1 MLWKLTAVAFAATLV
16 ACGSGSDVVE
26 ADTTT
31 IEGAIVKG
39 PVHKAKVAA
48 YKVNADGSRGDKLG
62 DEVRSEADGS
72 YKLSFSGYSG
82 VVVIEA
88 AADGETAIKDEAT
101 GTDVKPGSSFK
112 LRSAVSLPPTGR
124 TFKVQVNPLT
134 DVAVAAAQRKTGE
147 FSAANVEQANAELRS
162 SVTGFDPLEDK
173 PTFDANGIATN
184 KAGVMMAA
192 VSQMAKQGD
201 LGCTTGDAAV
211 KINCVVGELSKRTN
225 GLTDSMITLNTR
237 LEEVK
242 VATGVTAPKVK
253 TPDLT
258 AVTPAKAVDQAKA
271 MIGGL
276 RSNAKAL
283 DATDLSLTT
292 ELQAVADDMQ
302 KWVIPF
308 SGSAVELNA
317 NIFSAAQYWQ
327 ELKAKPEA
335 ALTFPIRPMFGRTN
349 YSGKSDYLSCA
360 FYSDSSYEPQFEATN
375 KSQAKY
381 MACGSQWAIGSDSV
395 LGKVA
400 WSLRVRLHEGAT
412 ADQYTVHTQTR
423 KAKVIWDQAN
433 FKYDEPASKVRTHF
447 PTSFPGN
454 TMQLAVTRNA
464 AGEVVGASLKGEM
477 APDYEKNNIGG
488 YTVVAAKRTVDF
500 NAGYTKVNGIE
511 TVTLEG
517 NGAAINADGSVH
529 SSIALGKGT
538 LLQGA
543 GFEQGGRGYK
553 EDGSHKAVMVIKAAT
568 AKSAVEG
575 QIEVTDAKLDAS
587 KTVYLPTN
595 AFFAG
600 RVAKVANGVET
611 NFLKGSVRVQL
622 VDFANYNDRL
632 PLSKTNV
639 QIIKSTIMADVN
651 IPTRSVLGVDLTLLG
666 SNRGAG
672 NGSTVSLSGQYR
684 QSPLVVNLDASATD
698 GVPAKV
704 TLTSADGIRIE
715 LDGTKKQHPITR
727 MGASVGTYDE
737 VSKKVTY
744 SDGTF
749 EQF

>member
-112 LRSAVSLPPTGR
+112 LRSAVPLSATSR

-134 DVAVAAAQRKTGE
+134 DVAVAAAQRKTGG
-147 FSAANVEQANAELRS
+147 FSAANVEQANKDLRS

-173 PTFDANGIATN
+173 PTFDADGKATN
-184 KAGVMMAA
+184 AAGAMMAA

-201 LGCTTGDAAV
+201 LGCSTGDTAV

-258 AVTPAKAVDQAKA
+258 AVTPATAVTQAKA

-302 KWVIPF
+302 NWVIPF
-308 SGSAVELNA
+308 SGTAVELNA
-317 NIFSAAQYWQ
+317 NIFHAAQYWQ
-327 ELKAKPEA
+327 DFKAKSETA
-335 ALTFPIRPMFGRTN
+335 ITFPVRPTFGWYD
-349 YSGKSDYLSCA
+349 YSGKSDYLSCG
-360 FYSDSSYEPQFEATN
+360 FYSDTDYKIEATK
-375 KSQAKY
+375 KSDAKY
-381 MACGSQWAIGSDSV
+381 MACGSQWAIGSDSA
-395 LGKVA
+395 LGTVA

-412 ADQYTVHTQTR
+412 TDQYTVYTQTR
-423 KAKVIWDQAN
+423 KAKVIWEQAN
-433 FKYDEPASKVRTHF
+433 SKYVEPAAPVRTHF

-454 TMQLAVTRNA
+454 VMQLSVTRNT

-477 APDYEKNNIGG
+477 APDYERNTMGAF
-488 YTVVAAKRTVDF
+488 TVVAAKRTVDF

-517 NGAAINADGSVH
+517 TGTAVNADGSVH

-538 LLQGA
+538 LVQGA
-543 GFEQGGRGYK
+543 GFSQGDSGYK
-553 EDGSHKAVMVIKAAT
+553 KDGSHKAVMVIKAAT
-568 AKSAVEG
+568 ARSAVEG

-587 KTVYLPTN
+587 KTVYWPTN
-595 AFFAG
+595 ALFAG

-622 VDFANYNDRL
+622 VDFDKFNSNSPVSA
-632 PLSKTNV
+632 TNV
-639 QIIKSTIMADVN
+639 QTIKSTIMADVN

-666 SNRGAG
+666 NNRGSG

-704 TLTSADGIRIE
+704 VLTSSDGIRLE

-727 MGASVGTYDE
+727 MGVSVGTYDE
-737 VSKKVTY
+737 ITKKVTY